1 MEDFRVAV
9 KKVFFHE
16 ANRKRR
22 ITGRLLTR
30 KKAQLPRRP
39 SHGRSRLHKLF
50 EKVATLLLRC
60 NNSFPS
66 RRCCISLT
74 MSNAP
79 ILHSRILMHS

>member
-39 SHGRSRLHKLF
+39 
-50 EKVATLLLRC
+50 
-60 NNSFPS
+60 
-66 RRCCISLT
+66 
-74 MSNAP
+74 
-79 ILHSRILMHS
+79 